1 MTPSERGEAFGPDIT
16 ASFLARNNLQL
27 LIRSHQCCNEGFLK
41 HHNDLCWTVFS
52 AANYCD
58 GSGNKGAVLQFDQA
72 TSCVPT
78 IVQFEAVHY
87 PVMPFAFPSKRSFD
101 AVFTIV
107 SAKLHTVEAL

>member
-27 LIRSHQCCNEGFLK
+27 LIRSHQCCDEGFLK
-41 HHNDLCWTVFS
+41 HHDDLCWTVFS

-58 GSGNKGAVLQFDQA
+58 GSGNKGAVLQFDQP

-78 IVQFEAVHY
+78 IVQFDAVHY
-87 PVMPFAFPSKRSFD
+87 PIAP
-101 AVFTIV
+101 
-107 SAKLHTVEAL
+107 